1 MTRWVPGVSV
11 AVPETAAPPR
21 GWGDPRRPLV
31 VAARL
36 VRELSSASEVAS
48 VGGLGAAP
56 VHAKYVFTLDAGFRT
71 RFVGKCKLSLSAS

>member
-1 MTRWVPGVSV
+1 MPGVSV
-11 AVPETAAPPR
+11 AVPQAAAPP
-21 GWGDPRRPLV
+21 GAWGDPRRPLV

-36 VRELSSASEVAS
+36 VRELSSASEVAR

-56 VHAKYVFTLDAGFRT
+56 VHTKYVFILDAGFQT